1 MKVWT
6 IALATLSLVTAGCG
20 AFDFT
25 PSTRSAQQVDM
36 SDYFAQRL
44 EAGRL
49 HLAGGRPTKAIEAF
63 RQASYNPA
71 FAPEAFNGMA
81 VAYAAMGRQDVARDM
96 FTRAI
101 DLDPT
106 DMRFRRNL
114 AKVDEQIML
123 ARQAAPVV
131 ADPVVAKAE
140 PAEPTAAV
148 AIAKPRVQTA
158 RPLALKPTKVREVF
172 IRTQPAQPAVTARV
186 AERKIDG
193 AVVRAP
199 IMIGASRAQTAQAPK
214 PIRIELPGARQLAA
228 VTVRKGNAP
237 SGAVRVY
244 LDKP

>member
-1 MKVWT
+1 
-6 IALATLSLVTAGCG
+6 
-20 AFDFT
+20 
-25 PSTRSAQQVDM
+25 M
-36 SDYFAQRL
+36 SDYFSQRL
-44 EAGRL
+44 EAGRV

-71 FAPEAFNGMA
+71 FAPEAINGMA
-81 VAYAAMGRQDVARDM
+81 VAYAAMGRHDVARDM
-96 FTRAI
+96 FARAI

-123 ARQAAPVV
+123 ARQAAPVL
-131 ADPVVAKAE
+131 ADPVMAQAE
-140 PAEPTAAV
+140 PAEQTAAV

-172 IRTQPAQPAVTARV
+172 IRTQTAEPAPTVRV
-186 AERKIDG
+186 VERKIEG

-199 IMIGASRAQTAQAPK
+199 IMIGAPRPQTAQAAPK
-214 PIRIELPGARQLAA
+214 PIRIKLPGARQLAA

-237 SGAVRVY
+237 AGAVRVY